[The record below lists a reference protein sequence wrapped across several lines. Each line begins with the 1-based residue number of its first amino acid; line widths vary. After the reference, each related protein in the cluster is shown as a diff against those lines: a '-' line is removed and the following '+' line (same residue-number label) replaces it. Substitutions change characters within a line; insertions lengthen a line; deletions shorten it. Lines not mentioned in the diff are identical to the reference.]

1 MPHYSRNKQQV
12 TDEAQEGRE
21 GYPPCGEDAGA
32 EGFVSTPLP
41 CHKQETRQ
49 DKRYGKN
56 ANHIVWIFQ
65 KDSFQGHKHYFEV
78 CSGKLIVR
86 SSFLS

>member
-1 MPHYSRNKQQV
+1 MPHYGRNKQQV
-12 TDEAQEGRE
+12 TTKTQNGGNDYSSR
-21 GYPPCGEDAGA
+21 GEDVGA
-32 EGFVSTPLP
+32 EGFVGTPLP